1 MMTRDNNP
9 NPVTKA
15 AVMPGRTWAE
25 AEGLRPSGASLSCS
39 SIYLFILN
47 HDRSSD
53 GRRPK
58 TTCYFVWGL
67 QRSEAY
73 HEAGKYKQKSQ
84 CFVICWIFCPSID
97 ANFLAWRL
105 PWPKC
110 QKKEKKFHSI
120 PKRLIWFLLFLFFF
134 HFNMLISRKTGRCLF
149 HSLLLCIIIII
160 IIISLFAF

>member
-15 AVMPGRTWAE
+15 VVMPGRTWAE

-110 QKKEKKFHSI
+110 QKKEKKFESGAHKRRLRRENEIEMKNYWKKI
-120 PKRLIWFLLFLFFF
+120 PKLKK
-134 HFNMLISRKTGRCLF
+134 HPETE
-149 HSLLLCIIIII
+149 
-160 IIISLFAF
+160 